1 MKKYFTPNLDI
12 RRFAEENVV
21 TTGSAAAVDSWNE
34 DNGYNATTVDWDN
47 LKVAGVALVF

>member
-1 MKKYFTPNLDI
+1 MKKYLAPDMEI

-34 DNGYNATTVDWDN
+34 DNGYNATNVDWDN
-47 LKVAGVALVF
+47 LKVANVTLVF